1 MRRRA
6 AAGIGDGETQS
17 HAPGAP
23 MLFEHGPSRK
33 CWVARGGA
41 ACGVLGIMVVHGL
54 EKQARWRVRSSY
66 MSRFSV
72 LSCSYIR
79 ETV

>member
-1 MRRRA
+1 MYA
-6 AAGIGDGETQS
+6 AASEEGETPS
-17 HAPGAP
+17 DAPGAP
-23 MLFEHGPSRK
+23 MWFEHEAMREY
-33 CWVARGGA
+33 WVARGGA
-41 ACGVLGIMVVHGL
+41 ACGALGIMVVHGL

-72 LSCSYIR
+72 LSRSYIR